1 MVKVI
6 TDRGLFEITESL
18 FNAIKI
24 NNPSLLENRI
34 SKKKKRYGTKQ
45 SVKQKVDQQIIDSS
59 AEKNGNLSSDV
70 NDKVSAQIKKDKV
83 KTKDDIEDKSKKI
96 DLPSTN
102 LNVENISDKVNN
114 YSVISLLNDEELKN
128 QIQKVEQ
135 ISFNIISRV
144 KKLIQNFSGIA
155 GSNTA
160 PTKSEFDDR
169 KIEKLPKKYKKRY
182 INPLNVNKNKTY
194 DDGTIKNFASS
205 SGVDRKV
212 SSELKLAFGGF
223 KLSPYFGKN
232 NYNGKALKYYK
243 SATRKSNNSKID
255 DMIQLLID
263 IKNGVYELSKEERK
277 YYPKFENMAYNF
289 LHNTVYRLVVNNDKN
304 YNNILSIIR
313 NDPALRDLFEIDFN
327 NTTQQFDTKEN
338 IISYRNKQD
347 NIVDALIIATPMFYQ
362 GKEIFKQLSKIGSYG
377 ERLKA

>member
-34 SKKKKRYGTKQ
+34 SEKQKRYGTKK
-45 SVKQKVDQQIIDSS
+45 SVKQKVDQQIIDDS
-59 AEKNGNLSSDV
+59 AEKNGNLSSDI
-70 NDKVSAQIKKDKV
+70 NDKVSSEIKKEQN
-83 KTKDDIEDKSKKI
+83 KDSIDDNKLGLDKSDNKNN
-96 DLPSTN
+96 S
-102 LNVENISDKVNN
+102 NINTDKNSN
-114 YSVISLLNDEELKN
+114 YSVISLLNDEELKT

-135 ISFNIISRV
+135 ISFNIIGRV
-144 KKLIQNFSGIA
+144 KKLIQNYSGIA

-160 PTKSEFDDR
+160 PTKSEFDDE
-169 KIEKLPKKYKKRY
+169 KINQLPEKDKNKF
-182 INPLNVNKNKTY
+182 INPLNAKNNTY
-194 DDGTIKNFASS
+194 KDGTIKKFATS
-205 SGVDRKV
+205 SGMDRKI
-212 SSELKLAFGGF
+212 SSELKLALGGF
-223 KLSPYFGKN
+223 KLSPYFGKDT
-232 NYNGKALKYYK
+232 YNGKALKYYK
-243 SATRKSNNSKID
+243 SATKKSNNSKID

-263 IKNGVYELSKEERK
+263 IKNGVYKLSKEERK

-362 GKEIFKQLSKIGSYG
+362 GKEIFKQLAKIGAYG

>member
-34 SKKKKRYGTKQ
+34 SEKQKRYGTKK
-45 SVKQKVDQQIIDSS
+45 SVKQKVEQQIIDDS
-59 AEKNGNLSSDV
+59 AEKNGNLSSDI
-70 NDKVSAQIKKDKV
+70 NDKVSSEIKKEQN
-83 KTKDDIEDKSKKI
+83 KDSFDDNKLGLDKSDNKNN
-96 DLPSTN
+96 S
-102 LNVENISDKVNN
+102 NINTDKNNN

-135 ISFNIISRV
+135 ISFNIIGRV

-160 PTKSEFDDR
+160 PTKSEFDDE
-169 KIEKLPKKYKKRY
+169 KIGKMSKKDKSKY

-194 DDGTIKNFASS
+194 KDGTIKDFSSS
-205 SGVDRKV
+205 SGIDRKI
-212 SSELKLAFGGF
+212 SSELKLALGGF

-232 NYNGKALKYYK
+232 KYNGKALKYYK
-243 SATRKSNNSKID
+243 SATKKSNNSKID

-362 GKEIFKQLSKIGSYG
+362 GKEIFKQLAKIGAYG